1 MRICVYRYQVFG
13 QKLNNNIG
21 EYTAF
26 GIVVLKDNGIKT
38 DEILRV
44 PDIST
49 DRALIENFVDLCNRH
64 QPAPCHI
71 YDMIEDILYS

>member
-1 MRICVYRYQVFG
+1 MFAEKI
-13 QKLNNNIG
+13 NNNIG

-26 GIVVLKDNGIKT
+26 GIVVLKNNGGNAE
-38 DEILRV
+38 EILRV

-49 DRALIENFVDLCNRH
+49 DRALTENFVNLCNRL

-71 YDMIEDILYS
+71 CDMIEDILYS